1 MFSHFRDNIK
11 HNNMVKIEIVKEM
24 MEQRNFKECKTR
36 DDLVIG
42 INDKNEYIYIKIFN
56 SKFEL
61 NTVREFLWSNFDI
74 DSNGVISIRSNQRRI
89 LGENSIE
96 PPLEVVAQLV
106 IICASFQN
114 SHVKEFTE
122 ISKRIQLIKSD
133 FFNINI
139 TKKAPLHQKVNKN
152 VIKNKKEIPIIKE
165 DDPNCIFYNF
175 TKCDV
180 IRVTRSDGDIC
191 YRLVK

>member
-1 MFSHFRDNIK
+1 
-11 HNNMVKIEIVKEM
+11 MVKIQIVKEM
-24 MEQRNFKECKTR
+24 MEQRKFQEYKTGE
-36 DDLVIG
+36 DYIIG
-42 INDKNEYIYIKIFN
+42 RNDNNEYIYIKIYN

-61 NTVREFLWSNFDI
+61 NTVREFLWSMFDI
-74 DSNGVISIRSNQRRI
+74 DSNGVMLMRRRK
-89 LGENSIE
+89 GDKVGSKN
-96 PPLEVVAQLV
+96 VVQLV
-106 IICASFQN
+106 IICTSFQN

-122 ISKRIQLIKSD
+122 ISKRIQLIKND

-139 TKKAPLHQKVNKN
+139 TKKAPLHQKVDEN

-175 TKCDV
+175 TKGDI

>member
-1 MFSHFRDNIK
+1 
-11 HNNMVKIEIVKEM
+11 MVKIEIVKEM

-36 DDLVIG
+36 EDSSIIIG
-42 INDKNEYIYIKIFN
+42 VNDENEYIYIKMFS

-61 NTVREFLWSNFDI
+61 NTVREFLWSKFDI
-74 DSNGVISIRSNQRRI
+74 DSGGVISIRQRRVESSRDPPG
-89 LGENSIE
+89 LGSSPN
-96 PPLEVVAQLV
+96 VAQLV

-122 ISKRIQLIKSD
+122 ISKRIQIIKSD

-152 VIKNKKEIPIIKE
+152 MIKNKKELPIIKE
-165 DDPNCIFYNF
+165 DDPNCVFYNF
-175 TKCDV
+175 SKGDV
-180 IRVTRSDGDIC
+180 IRVIRFDGDIC